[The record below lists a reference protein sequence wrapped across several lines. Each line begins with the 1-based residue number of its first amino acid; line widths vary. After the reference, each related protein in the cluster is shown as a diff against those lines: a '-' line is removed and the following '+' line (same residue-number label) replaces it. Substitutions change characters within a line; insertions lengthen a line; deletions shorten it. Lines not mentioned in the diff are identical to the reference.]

1 MVPFP
6 EREAARCDDGEH
18 VNQSV
23 SPFTTKCRWICSALV
38 AAPTL
43 YWWSLRYKGD
53 AYILLILMLLG
64 LIAGLVLFANSVFC
78 LRRYRNR
85 RQVFISLAFAFG
97 SVAGV
102 LLMFYS
108 MPGFKM

>member
-1 MVPFP
+1 M
-6 EREAARCDDGEH
+6 
-18 VNQSV
+18 NQSV
-23 SPFTTKCRWICSALV
+23 GPFTTKCRWICSAMV

-53 AYILLILMLLG
+53 AYILLILMLLA
-64 LIAGLVLFANSVFC
+64 LIAGLVLFANSIFC

-102 LLMFYS
+102 LLMFHS
-108 MPGFKM
+108 MPRFKM